1 MQTRIGRLG
10 DLILVLLALLTT
22 RIVYWQLVRGDL
34 LQPLTA
40 VTVAGAP
47 WIEAPWIGTG
57 VSTSQKNDDTD
68 INRQIVTMLS
78 DGGVPVD
85 LSQLPQPLVQR
96 LRDLLNDITRGTL
109 YDRNGSQLAYDAPL
123 SSTDG
128 NEGAD
133 RLYADPSLGHI
144 TGYVSGLRIGIAG
157 LERAYNGTLFG
168 LHRLDAQVERI
179 LRLPVRGSD
188 LLLTLDLP
196 LQQAAASALQG
207 RRGAIVALDAR
218 DGAVLAMVASPG
230 FDPNQ
235 MLDPAYTA
243 ALDTGCTEA
252 NCPAPLLNRATQARY
267 VPGSTWK
274 TVPLI
279 AGLDTGRLKPGMMF
293 DFGKARQGANG
304 IYYVYEVDGGVIPD
318 PNHKENRLTL
328 ELSYAKSANAA
339 FARIGDE
346 MGAPTLIDYAHR
358 LGFSADATTRFPF
371 DLPTAAPQVA
381 NDPQTLFDNNL
392 LRASTA
398 IGQGELLVTPLSI
411 ARMLLPIVNDGA
423 LPHPYLVSAVRD
435 PDGRTTPGTN
445 VGKRT
450 SGLMQPETARQVRRM
465 MQIVVEQ
472 GSGGKA
478 AVKGLT
484 IGGKTGTAQLG
495 PNQSP
500 HAWFAG
506 YASNGQTTI
515 VMAVLIENGGEGSQA
530 AAPVFAA
537 LAPQAV
543 AAASK
548 SPTAPP
554 LPTPIP
560 TATSVSTAGP
570 TPAPATPTPG
580 TAPEQPTAVPGT
592 LPTPQ
597 APTPPPSINVPIQ
610 PDILFKEGQTPFYLK
625 SGSSCTLRD
634 TPRAGDG
641 VFTWPTNYQAL
652 SGGAFREGHPGA
664 DFAAPNGSPVY
675 AADDGTV
682 VFAGWSGNLGYGNV
696 IVIDH
701 GNGFWTLYAHLSTVS
716 VPCGV
721 AVTQAQRIGMSGSTG
736 NSGGA
741 HLHFEVRVTTGYVDP
756 IRVLPTP

>member
-1 MQTRIGRLG
+1 MQTRIGHLG
-10 DLILVLLALLTT
+10 DLILVLLALLST

-47 WIEAPWIGTG
+47 WIDAPWIGVPRIGTG
-57 VSTSQKNDDTD
+57 VSENENGDDTD
-68 INRQIVTMLS
+68 VNRQIIAMLS

-96 LRDLLNDITRGTL
+96 LRNLLGDITRGTL
-109 YDRNGSQLAYDAPL
+109 YDRNGNGLAYDG
-123 SSTDG
+123 DV
-128 NEGAD
+128 
-133 RLYADPSLGHI
+133 RRYADPSLGHI

-168 LHRLDAQVERI
+168 LHRLDAQIGRM
-179 LRLPVRGSD
+179 LKLPVQGSD

-196 LQQAAASALQG
+196 LQQAAASAFQG
-207 RRGAIVALDAR
+207 KRGAIVILDAK

-243 ALDTGCTEA
+243 SLETGCTDA
-252 NCPAPLLNRATQARY
+252 SCPAPLLNRATQGRY
-267 VPGSTWK
+267 VPGSIWK

-279 AGLDTGRLKPGMMF
+279 AGLDTGRLQPGMMF

-304 IYYVYEVDGGVIPD
+304 IYYVYEVDGGIIPD
-318 PNHKENRLTL
+318 PNHKESRLSL

-346 MGAPTLIDYAHR
+346 MGAPTLIDYAQR
-358 LGFSADATTRFPF
+358 LGFTADSTQRFPF
-371 DLPTAAPQVA
+371 DLYTADPQVA
-381 NDPQTLFDNNL
+381 NDPQTLYDNNL

-411 ARMLLPIVNDGA
+411 ARMLLPVVNDGN

-435 PDGRTTPGTN
+435 PDGTTIPGPN
-445 VGKRT
+445 AGKLT
-450 SGLMQPETARQVRRM
+450 TGLMRPETARQVRQM
-465 MQIVVEQ
+465 MEIVVAQ

-484 IGGKTGTAQLG
+484 VGGKTGTAQLG
-495 PNQSP
+495 ASQTP

-506 YASNGQTTI
+506 FASNGGSTI
-515 VMAVLIENGGEGSQA
+515 VMAVLIENSGEGSQA

-537 LAPQAV
+537 LAQQAV

-554 LPTPIP
+554 LPTPVP
-560 TATSVSTAGP
+560 TATAVPTAGP
-570 TPAPATPTPG
+570 TPAPATLPADATPV
-580 TAPEQPTAVPGT
+580 QPTVEPGI
-592 LPTPQ
+592 
-597 APTPPPSINVPIQ
+597 APTPEAPTPIPSINVPIQ

-634 TPRAGDG
+634 TPRVGDG
-641 VFTWPTNYQAL
+641 VFTWPTNYQSL

-664 DFAAPNGSPVY
+664 DFAAPNGSPLY

-736 NSGGA
+736 NSGGP
-741 HLHFEVRVTTGYVDP
+741 HLHFEVRVATGYVDP